1 MTSQDCI
8 APSEAQGKAFL
19 ISFSEWDLPPGA
31 KNFPGHRILPLRP
44 GLSILLNL
52 LLNLFVTTILD
63 ATNYIHDSTLR
74 WALHDE
80 GRLRYNSNIRLFT
93 SSRRHGPNSWYANVV
108 SLLGLALTHGS
119 LSTIIVN
126 VVVIGTW
133 NDKANKFEFTPA
145 ETADFIDINC
155 FAVIFLGVGILLQA
169 CVSTCCLLCSRG
181 VKTWSSSLLAIAKA
195 RSYDE
200 KLNTESYTSPVLPN
214 REIQSSMLD
223 AAPQVQFV
231 RRLVWCFSGI
241 FMAWSLGYGIYIAV
255 KGYDMDNVV
264 AWSQD
269 VQQYWQF
276 YGGTWM
282 DYGRLLK
289 STPYWLGVM
298 IQTILQSF
306 ITFALHCV
314 ELLFKISRD
323 EASWRCLQSTGSE
336 IDPPILSNIQ
346 WQTMMMM
353 TFKAV
358 VQWAFG
364 YAFTADETFNI
375 ALLPAIALMGLF
387 ICLMA
392 ATEYMV
398 KKRPRGALPATYGEF
413 DRVLELVDE
422 WDHKRLFWG
431 DKGDLGDGTRLAG
444 TAGRRLADLKPG
456 AVYGCLDNRKAITPP
471 ETSQD

>member
-1 MTSQDCI
+1 
-8 APSEAQGKAFL
+8 
-19 ISFSEWDLPPGA
+19 
-31 KNFPGHRILPLRP
+31 
-44 GLSILLNL
+44 
-52 LLNLFVTTILD
+52 
-63 ATNYIHDSTLR
+63 
-74 WALHDE
+74 
-80 GRLRYNSNIRLFT
+80 
-93 SSRRHGPNSWYANVV
+93 
-108 SLLGLALTHGS
+108 

-214 REIQSSMLD
+214 REIQSPMLD

-289 STPYWLGVM
+289 STPYWLGIM